1 MSHVTVVT
9 PEHYNYGSM
18 VIAGVLR
25 DLGHH
30 VEIRKGFEGVSSEVV
45 FISLQSTIHL
55 LRYREIIN
63 RMEGFRV
70 VGGPVSIDPE
80 MVFRYL
86 DVDLVI
92 QGEGEDKVEGVME
105 LAAGRCGPEDV
116 PGAAFRSGDGVFMN
130 PTSPCPSMRR
140 PLPLVPGDIGRENIR
155 GASVYIETHRGCP
168 GNCTFCQVPE
178 FFGRNVRS
186 RPVEDI
192 VAEVREFRK
201 SGARRFAISGGTGT
215 LYGSS
220 KFRGIDGEAFRTLL
234 RGIGEVTGR
243 RNLTV
248 PDIRVDMVNP
258 DVLEAISE
266 YTNGWVFYGIESGS
280 RRILRRMKKGISPDQ
295 VVDAVELARE
305 YGLKVAGSFIVGYP
319 SEEEDDYRETLELAD
334 ELMLDDYFVSIAEP
348 LPGTELGEEVVD
360 LPPEEN
366 PVFMKS
372 ENRRFESVAE
382 ERAFNL
388 LLESYVFRSVPVPVT
403 SQLLKSI
410 FDEVRSQ
417 QEHIKTVTGMLQ
429 DIG

>member
-1 MSHVTVVT
+1 M
-9 PEHYNYGSM
+9 
-18 VIAGVLR
+18 
-25 DLGHH
+25 
-30 VEIRKGFEGVSSEVV
+30 
-45 FISLQSTIHL
+45 
-55 LRYREIIN
+55 
-63 RMEGFRV
+63 
-70 VGGPVSIDPE
+70 
-80 MVFRYL
+80 
-86 DVDLVI
+86 
-92 QGEGEDKVEGVME
+92 
-105 LAAGRCGPEDV
+105 
-116 PGAAFRSGDGVFMN
+116 
-130 PTSPCPSMRR
+130 
-140 PLPLVPGDIGRENIR
+140 
-155 GASVYIETHRGCP
+155 
-168 GNCTFCQVPE
+168 
-178 FFGRNVRS
+178 
-186 RPVEDI
+186 
-192 VAEVREFRK
+192 
-201 SGARRFAISGGTGT
+201 
-215 LYGSS
+215 
-220 KFRGIDGEAFRTLL
+220 
-234 RGIGEVTGR
+234 
-243 RNLTV
+243 

-258 DVLEAISE
+258 EVLEAISE